1 MKVKYSHEWLENCKL
16 IGYLVKKQ
24 IAKNKVLNVN
34 LFDEI
39 ILIQRVE
46 DVVHAIGYRGLKPTI
61 LIFTTQV
68 DI

>member
-1 MKVKYSHEWLENCKL
+1 MKTKYSHDWLENCKL

-61 LIFTTQV
+61 LIFE
-68 DI
+68 IN